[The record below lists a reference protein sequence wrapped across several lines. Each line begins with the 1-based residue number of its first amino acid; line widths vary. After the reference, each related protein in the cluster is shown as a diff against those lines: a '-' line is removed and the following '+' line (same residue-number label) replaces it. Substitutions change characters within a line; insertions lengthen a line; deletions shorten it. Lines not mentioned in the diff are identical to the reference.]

1 MIAVGALLLAVAIGL
16 SAWHAHGLA
25 ESLNEH
31 AYSAFGRGIEH
42 QKISGIGLI
51 LCGFLFHLKSSRW
64 VAIAAQGLFLSAIL
78 FSGDVYLGAL
88 TAESLGVAPFGGSLS
103 ILSWLLL
110 GISQLL
116 PGAKRSSG
124 AGE

>member
-1 MIAVGALLLAVAIGL
+1 MIAVGALLVAVAIGL
-16 SAWHAHGLA
+16 GAWHAHGLA
-25 ESLNEH
+25 ESLNE
-31 AYSAFGRGIEH
+31 YSYTAFGRGIDH
-42 QKISGIGLI
+42 QKLSGVGLI

-64 VAIAAQGLFLSAIL
+64 VAIAAHGLLLSAIL

-88 TAESLGVAPFGGSLS
+88 KGESLGVAPFGGSLS
-103 ILSWLLL
+103 ILSWLLI

-124 AGE
+124 ALL